1 MVNALNIKTSRQ
13 KTATL
18 FYFKLISIS
27 QQGAAKPD
35 SPEVSMR
42 PILDYDQDVNMIE
55 NMISVPW
62 DFSLQAPMHHKRP
75 DETSTDNEIYSD
87 HKKRS
92 EVIPLCHFL
101 ILWSRLFKEGGV
113 KEQKDPNIS
122 DLLSILQKGKKQEGS
137 RASCR
142 VFGGP
147 LCILSRH
154 GEPESLQSL
163 VNRN

>member
-1 MVNALNIKTSRQ
+1 MLSISKLLAQSLPR
-13 KTATL
+13 

-122 DLLSILQKGKKQEGS
+122 DLLSILQQGKKQAGS

-147 LCILSRH
+147 LCILSRP
-154 GEPESLQSL
+154 GKSESLQSL
-163 VNRN
+163 VAGCS